1 MVILIHYTFTKSV
14 FDERESRT
22 STAILIVLLII
33 NIFFCMSCSDLAIWI
48 GVVLCFFLVVV
59 FGCGIFFFFLMLW
72 KMFHLQGLFP
82 I

>member
-1 MVILIHYTFTKSV
+1 MTIYSGVYFIPRYNIHWNVIPGNAKLYRETNTPFVIVIFV
-14 FDERESRT
+14 FRE
-22 STAILIVLLII
+22 LG
-33 NIFFCMSCSDLAIWI
+33 